1 MSRLALAVRWLG
13 PLSVLLTVLFFDLV
27 GASVMMLVCL
37 AVTITWRARLPAA
50 LEITTDLT
58 LLLAAW
64 SSVFLLYEKLEH
76 WDLVVHF
83 AATAVLAEL
92 AFRALERWSRLSPPG
107 PVSHVV
113 VVSSLGAAL
122 ALVWEYLEFAGFYL
136 VDPQVNVG
144 YLDTMGD
151 LAAGH
156 AGSLVAG
163 ILGTWAR
170 QRAGAGGNPRAT
182 EPPAGTER
190 PDSTARPAGTARPGS
205 TARSGTVQR
214 PGSTDEQDTTEK
226 KD

>member
-13 PLSVLLTVLFFDLV
+13 PPSVLLTALFFDAV

-37 AVTITWRARLPAA
+37 AITITWRARLPAA

-64 SSVFLLYEKLEH
+64 SSVFLLYERYEH
-76 WDLVVHF
+76 WDLVIHF

-92 AFRALERWSRLSPPG
+92 AIRALERWARLSSPG
-107 PVSHVV
+107 PVSHVI

-122 ALVWEYLEFAGFYL
+122 ALVWEYLEFAGYYL

-156 AGSLVAG
+156 AGAVVAG

-170 QRAGAGGNPRAT
+170 QWADASGGTRAHGDTAGRPDRAGHRNATGNPSAT
-182 EPPAGTER
+182 GR
-190 PDSTARPAGTARPGS
+190 P
-205 TARSGTVQR
+205 
-214 PGSTDEQDTTEK
+214 DTTEK

>member
-13 PLSVLLTVLFFDLV
+13 PVSVVLTALFFDAV

-37 AVTITWRARLPAA
+37 GITITWRARLPAS
-50 LEITTDLT
+50 LEIVTDLT
-58 LLLAAW
+58 LLVAAW
-64 SSVFLLYEKLEH
+64 SSVLLLYEQYAH

-92 AFRALERWSRLSPPG
+92 AFRALERWSRLAPPG

-122 ALVWEYLEFAGFYL
+122 ALVWEYLEFVGYYL

-144 YLDTMGD
+144 YRDTMGD

-156 AGSLVAG
+156 AGAVVAG
-163 ILGTWAR
+163 ILGAWAR
-170 QRAGAGGNPRAT
+170 RRTAASGAARADEDGGS
-182 EPPAGTER
+182 R
-190 PDSTARPAGTARPGS
+190 PDAVGSQRTTGAPGTTGAP
-205 TARSGTVQR
+205 
-214 PGSTDEQDTTEK
+214 DTTET

>member
-13 PLSVLLTVLFFDLV
+13 PLSVLLTALFFDAV

-37 AVTITWRARLPAA
+37 AITITWRARLPAA

-58 LLLAAW
+58 LLVAAW
-64 SSVFLLYEKLEH
+64 SSVFLLYERYDH

-92 AFRALERWSRLSPPG
+92 TFRALERWSRLSSPG

-113 VVSSLGAAL
+113 LVSSLGAAL
-122 ALVWEYLEFAGFYL
+122 ALVWEYLEFAGYYL

-151 LAAGH
+151 MAAGH
-156 AGSLVAG
+156 AGAVVAG

-170 QRAGAGGNPRAT
+170 HRADASGGTRPDGAGPPDRTGPRDAVGRRHAA
-182 EPPAGTER
+182 EDPY
-190 PDSTARPAGTARPGS
+190 
-205 TARSGTVQR
+205 
-214 PGSTDEQDTTEK
+214 TTET

>member
-13 PLSVLLTVLFFDLV
+13 PLSVLLTALFFDTV

-50 LEITTDLT
+50 LEIATDLT
-58 LLLAAW
+58 LLVAAW
-64 SSVFLLYEKLEH
+64 SSVFLLYERYAH

-92 AFRALERWSRLSPPG
+92 AFRALERWSRLAPRG

-122 ALVWEYLEFAGFYL
+122 ALVWEYLEFAGYYL

-156 AGSLVAG
+156 AGAVVAG
-163 ILGTWAR
+163 IVGTWAR
-170 QRAGAGGNPRAT
+170 QRTDASGGPRADGDAADH
-182 EPPAGTER
+182 PDRAGQQDPT
-190 PDSTARPAGTARPGS
+190 GTARTTGTPDAAGKRDPG
-205 TARSGTVQR
+205 TTGR
-214 PGSTDEQDTTEK
+214 QD
-226 KD
+226 

>member
-13 PLSVLLTVLFFDLV
+13 PLSVLLTALFFDAV

-37 AVTITWRARLPAA
+37 AITITWRARLPAA

-64 SSVFLLYEKLEH
+64 SSVFLLYERLEH
-76 WDLVVHF
+76 WDLVIHF

-92 AFRALERWSRLSPPG
+92 AFRALGRWSGLASPG

-113 VVSSLGAAL
+113 LVSSLGTAL
-122 ALVWEYLEFAGFYL
+122 ALVWEYLEFAGYYL

-156 AGSLVAG
+156 AGAVVAG
-163 ILGTWAR
+163 ILGTWTR
-170 QRAGAGGNPRAT
+170 QRAAAPGGTRAPGDAAGHRDAVGKPRAT
-182 EPPAGTER
+182 ENP
-190 PDSTARPAGTARPGS
+190 
-205 TARSGTVQR
+205 
-214 PGSTDEQDTTEK
+214 DTTER

>member
-1 MSRLALAVRWLG
+1 MSRLALVVRWAG
-13 PLSVLLTVLFFDLV
+13 PVSVLLTALFFDFV

-37 AVTITWRARLPAA
+37 AITITWRARLPAA

-58 LLLAAW
+58 LLVAAW
-64 SSVFLLYEKLEH
+64 SSVLLLYEEYAY

-92 AFRALERWSRLSPPG
+92 TMRALRRWTRLEPRG

-122 ALVWEYLEFAGFYL
+122 ALLWEYLELVGYRL

-156 AGSLVAG
+156 AGALLAG
-163 ILGTWAR
+163 ILGAR
-170 QRAGAGGNPRAT
+170 ARHRADPSGPTRAADEDT
-182 EPPAGTER
+182 GDTTTAQDRGTSPDTTTKPDTLRR
-190 PDSTARPAGTARPGS
+190 P
-205 TARSGTVQR
+205 
-214 PGSTDEQDTTEK
+214 DTTEK

>member
-1 MSRLALAVRWLG
+1 MRRLALAVRWLG
-13 PLSVLLTVLFFDLV
+13 PLSVVLTALFFDAV

-37 AVTITWRARLPAA
+37 AITITWRARLPAA
-50 LEITTDLT
+50 LEITTDVTVLV
-58 LLLAAW
+58 AAW
-64 SSVFLLYEKLEH
+64 SSVFLLYEKYAH

-92 AFRALERWSRLSPPG
+92 AFRALERWSRLTPPG

-122 ALVWEYLEFAGFYL
+122 ALVWEYLELVGYYL

-144 YLDTMGD
+144 YRDTMGD

-156 AGSLVAG
+156 AGAVVAG
-163 ILGTWAR
+163 ILGAWAR
-170 QRAGAGGNPRAT
+170 QRAAASGG
-182 EPPAGTER
+182 
-190 PDSTARPAGTARPGS
+190 ARPGGDG
-205 TARSGTVQR
+205 ARRATDD
-214 PGSTDEQDTTEK
+214 PGAAHDPRTTET

>member
-13 PLSVLLTVLFFDLV
+13 PLSVLLTALLFDAV

-37 AVTITWRARLPAA
+37 AITITWRARLSAA

-64 SSVFLLYEKLEH
+64 SSVFLLYERLEH
-76 WDLVVHF
+76 WDLVIHF

-92 AFRALERWSRLSPPG
+92 AFRALERWSRLASPG
-107 PVSHVV
+107 PVPHVV
-113 VVSSLGAAL
+113 LVSSLGAAL
-122 ALVWEYLEFAGFYL
+122 ALVWEYLEFAGYYL

-156 AGSLVAG
+156 AGAVVAG

-170 QRAGAGGNPRAT
+170 QRAAAPGGTRAHRDRAGHRDLVRNPRAT
-182 EPPAGTER
+182 ENP
-190 PDSTARPAGTARPGS
+190 
-205 TARSGTVQR
+205 
-214 PGSTDEQDTTEK
+214 DTTET

>member
-1 MSRLALAVRWLG
+1 MNRLALAVRWIG
-13 PLSVLLTVLFFDLV
+13 PLSVLLTALFFDAV

-37 AVTITWRARLPAA
+37 AITITWRARLPAV

-64 SSVFLLYEKLEH
+64 SSVFLLYERLEH
-76 WDLVVHF
+76 WDLVIHF

-92 AFRALERWSRLSPPG
+92 AFRALERWSRLASPG

-113 VVSSLGAAL
+113 LVSSLGAAL
-122 ALVWEYLEFAGFYL
+122 ALVWEYLEFAGYYL

-156 AGSLVAG
+156 AGAVVAG

-170 QRAGAGGNPRAT
+170 QRAAAPGGTRAPGDAAGHRDPAGHGDAVGNPRAT
-182 EPPAGTER
+182 ENP
-190 PDSTARPAGTARPGS
+190 
-205 TARSGTVQR
+205 
-214 PGSTDEQDTTEK
+214 DTTET

>member
-1 MSRLALAVRWLG
+1 MSRLALAVRWVG
-13 PLSVLLTVLFFDLV
+13 PLSVLLTALFFDVV

-37 AVTITWRARLPAA
+37 AITITWRARLPAA
-50 LEITTDLT
+50 LEIVTDLT

-64 SSVFLLYEKLEH
+64 SSVFLLYEKYAY
-76 WDLVVHF
+76 WDAVIHF

-92 AFRALERWSRLSPPG
+92 AFRSLERWSRLSPRG

-113 VVSSLGAAL
+113 VVTSLGAAL
-122 ALVWEYLEFAGFYL
+122 ALVWEYLEFTGYYL

-156 AGSLVAG
+156 AGALVAG
-163 ILGTWAR
+163 IVGTWAR
-170 QRAGAGGNPRAT
+170 QGAVLPGGILTGRDTARVPRTSGDAGTSGNPR
-182 EPPAGTER
+182 PSGR
-190 PDSTARPAGTARPGS
+190 PD
-205 TARSGTVQR
+205 
-214 PGSTDEQDTTEK
+214 TTKK

>member
-13 PLSVLLTVLFFDLV
+13 PLSVLLTALFFDAV

-37 AVTITWRARLPAA
+37 AITITWRARLPAA
-50 LEITTDLT
+50 LEIATDLT
-58 LLLAAW
+58 LLVAAW
-64 SSVFLLYEKLEH
+64 SSVFLLYERYDH

-92 AFRALERWSRLSPPG
+92 TFRALERWSRLSSPG

-113 VVSSLGAAL
+113 LVSSLGAAL
-122 ALVWEYLEFAGFYL
+122 ALVWEYLEFAGYYL

-151 LAAGH
+151 MAAGH
-156 AGSLVAG
+156 AGAVVAG

-170 QRAGAGGNPRAT
+170 QRADASGGT
-182 EPPAGTER
+182 R
-190 PDSTARPAGTARPGS
+190 PDGDAAGPPDRTGPRDAVGRRHAAEDP
-205 TARSGTVQR
+205 
-214 PGSTDEQDTTEK
+214 DTTET

>member
-13 PLSVLLTVLFFDLV
+13 PLSVLLTALFFDAV

-50 LEITTDLT
+50 FEIATDLT

-64 SSVFLLYEKLEH
+64 SSVFLLYERLEH
-76 WDLVVHF
+76 WDLVIHF

-92 AFRALERWSRLSPPG
+92 AFRALERWSRLASPG
-107 PVSHVV
+107 PLSHVV
-113 VVSSLGAAL
+113 LVSSLGAAL
-122 ALVWEYLEFAGFYL
+122 ALVWEYLEFAGYYL

-156 AGSLVAG
+156 AGAVVAG

-170 QRAGAGGNPRAT
+170 QRAAAPGGARAHRDRAGHRDAVGNPRAT
-182 EPPAGTER
+182 ENPH
-190 PDSTARPAGTARPGS
+190 
-205 TARSGTVQR
+205 
-214 PGSTDEQDTTEK
+214 TTET

>member
-1 MSRLALAVRWLG
+1 MSRLALAVRWVG
-13 PLSVLLTVLFFDLV
+13 PLSVLLTALFFDAV

-37 AVTITWRARLPAA
+37 AITITWRARLPAA
-50 LEITTDLT
+50 LEIATDVT
-58 LLLAAW
+58 LLVAAW
-64 SSVFLLYEKLEH
+64 SSVLLLYEEYAY

-92 AFRALERWSRLSPPG
+92 TLRALRRWTRLAPSG

-122 ALVWEYLEFAGFYL
+122 ALLWEYLEFVGYWL

-156 AGSLVAG
+156 AGALLAG
-163 ILGTWAR
+163 ILGAR
-170 QRAGAGGNPRAT
+170 ARHRAGPGGATRAAAEGTT
-182 EPPAGTER
+182 ETTTAQDRGRDPDTTTRSDARRR
-190 PDSTARPAGTARPGS
+190 P
-205 TARSGTVQR
+205 
-214 PGSTDEQDTTEK
+214 DTTEK